1 MIYVIIFESLLLII
15 VGLLKLYRI
24 LRKPYGT
31 LEINETEGSLVVYIT
46 GDLDKIK
53 KCKTVDLTIEKHK

>member
-1 MIYVIIFESLLLII
+1 MIYVIIFETFLLII

-24 LRKPYGT
+24 LKKPYGT
-31 LEINETEGSLVVYIT
+31 LEINETDGSLTVYIV

-53 KCKTVDLTIEKHK
+53 KCKTVDLTIEKHR

>member
-1 MIYVIIFESLLLII
+1 MIYVIIFETFLLIM

-24 LRKPYGT
+24 LKKPYGT
-31 LEINETEGSLVVYIT
+31 LEINESDGSLTVYIV

-53 KCKTVDLTIEKHK
+53 KCKTVDLTIEKHR

>member
-1 MIYVIIFESLLLII
+1 MIYVIIFETFLLII

-24 LRKPYGT
+24 LKKPYGT
-31 LEINETEGSLVVYIT
+31 LEINESDGSLTVYIV

-53 KCKTVDLTIEKHK
+53 KCKTVDLTIEKHR